1 MGYDTKRFIGKIAD
15 HFICSICL
23 DVIENPVMTGICEHI
38 FCKKYL
44 NECILRSNS

>member
-1 MGYDTKRFIGKIAD
+1 MGYDANRFIDKIAD